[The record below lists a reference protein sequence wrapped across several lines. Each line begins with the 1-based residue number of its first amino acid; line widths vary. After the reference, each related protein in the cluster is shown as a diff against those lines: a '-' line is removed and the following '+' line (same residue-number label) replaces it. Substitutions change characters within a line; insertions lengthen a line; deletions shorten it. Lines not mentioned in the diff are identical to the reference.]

1 MRTLSMFAWM
11 SVYAYTEKHRTNKA
25 YKVKMC
31 HLALNTYSQI
41 KNMYDFLII
50 NFFALEGK
58 ASD

>member
-1 MRTLSMFAWM
+1 MFAWM

-41 KNMYDFLII
+41 KNMYDFF
-50 NFFALEGK
+50 NHKFFCT
-58 ASD
+58 